1 MLYPTFTNAT
11 SNVRNDDVL
20 SRDSVEGPPNEEE
33 GAVIQ
38 EDNEDDSTERELK
51 LLQESQGW
59 WFPKTKLSTWV
70 RPPRVQY
77 NGGKCHVVTVL
88 LSWFCCV

>member
-11 SNVRNDDVL
+11 STAAAAGAVAA
-20 SRDSVEGPPNEEE
+20 EPPNEEE

-38 EDNEDDSTERELK
+38 EDNEDDSTEREIK

-59 WFPKTKLSTWV
+59 RFPKTKLSTV
-70 RPPRVQY
+70 AEYRIYYR
-77 NGGKCHVVTVL
+77 
-88 LSWFCCV
+88 